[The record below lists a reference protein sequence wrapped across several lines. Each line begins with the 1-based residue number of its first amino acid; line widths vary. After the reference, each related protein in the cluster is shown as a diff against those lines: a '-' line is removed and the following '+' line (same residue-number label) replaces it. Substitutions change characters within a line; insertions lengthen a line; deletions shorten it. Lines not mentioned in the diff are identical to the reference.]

1 MSLIFKKKSYSFKL
15 STKVENSKTTYLTKM
30 GWIIKLTCNDK
41 KIGFGEVSP
50 LLEKDLKKCAKQLN
64 MIPENVEVF
73 NLSEQ
78 INIFHP
84 CIQSAI
90 NSALAE
96 INEKIIFKENYA
108 FDEIDKTAILLNSE
122 NVISELNEIKKRQSN
137 IGKSLTIKWKVA
149 LKNNNEEEAILEEVL
164 SQIDNNIKLRI
175 DANGSWGRKMAN
187 RWADIL
193 KDNRNLDWLEQ
204 PLAAYDIDGL
214 KELNKK
220 IPVALDESLLKFPN
234 LIYEWKG
241 WQIRRPSQEKNPD
254 KLLRELENKKDLISI
269 STSFETGIGRRWLYH
284 LSSLQLQGPTPK
296 VPGLA
301 MNKFPNSFLFLN
313 KYLEDYSFWK
323 IQFRI

>member
-1 MSLIFKKKSYSFKL
+1 MNLIFKKKSYCFKL
-15 STKVENSKTTYLTKM
+15 SKKVENSKTTYLTKS
-30 GWIIKLTCNDK
+30 GWIIKLKNNDK
-41 KIGFGEVSP
+41 KIGFGEVAP
-50 LLEKDLKKCAKQLN
+50 LLKEDVTKCEEQLN
-64 MIPENVEVF
+64 MIPEYLELL

-96 INEKIIFKENYA
+96 INGKIMFKEKYF
-108 FDEIDKTAILLNSE
+108 FDEIDKTAILLNPN
-122 NVISELNEIKKRQSN
+122 NVISDLNEIKRIQSN
-137 IGKSLTIKWKVA
+137 IGKSVTIKWKVA
-149 LKNNNEEEAILEEVL
+149 LKNNNEEEAILEEIL
-164 SQIDNNIKLRI
+164 SQIGNNIKLRI
-175 DANGSWGRKMAN
+175 DANGSWGREMAK

-193 KDNRNLDWLEQ
+193 KDNKNLDWLEQ
-204 PLAAYDIDGL
+204 PLSVDDIDGL

-220 IPVALDESLLKFPN
+220 IPIALDESLLKFPT
-234 LIYEWKG
+234 LIDEWKG

-254 KLLRELENKKDLISI
+254 KLLRDLENKKALISI

-284 LSSLQLQGPTPK
+284 LSSLQLKGPTPK

-313 KYLEDYSFWK
+313 QAQK
-323 IQFRI
+323 IWDQL

>member
-1 MSLIFKKKSYSFKL
+1 MNLNFKKKSYCFKL
-15 STKVENSKTTYLTKM
+15 STKVENSKTAYLTKS
-30 GWIIKLTCNDK
+30 GWIIKLKNNDK

-50 LLEKDLKKCAKQLN
+50 LLKEDLKKCEEQLN
-64 MIPENVEVF
+64 MIPEHVGVL
-73 NLSEQ
+73 NLSKQ

-96 INEKIIFKENYA
+96 INGKIIFKENYF
-108 FDEIDKTAILLNSE
+108 FDEIDKTAILLNPK
-122 NVISELNEIKKRQSN
+122 NVISDLNEIKKSQSN
-137 IGKSLTIKWKVA
+137 IGKSVTIKWKVA
-149 LKNNNEEEAILEEVL
+149 LRNNNEEEAILEEIL

-175 DANGSWGRKMAN
+175 DANGSWGREIAN
-187 RWADIL
+187 RWAEIL
-193 KDNRNLDWLEQ
+193 KDNKNIDWLEQ
-204 PLAAYDIDGL
+204 PLSVDDIDGL

-220 IPVALDESLLKFPN
+220 IPIALDESLLKFPT
-234 LIYEWKG
+234 LINEWKG

-254 KLLRELENKKDLISI
+254 KLLRDLENKKALISI

-301 MNKFPNSFLFLN
+301 MNKFPNSFLFTN
-313 KYLEDYSFWK
+313 EAQK
-323 IQFRI
+323 IWNQL

>member
-1 MSLIFKKKSYSFKL
+1 MNLIFQKKSYSFKL
-15 STKVENSKTTYLTKM
+15 SAKIRNSKTTYHTKS
-30 GWIIKLTCNDK
+30 GWIIKLTSNDK

-50 LLEKDLKKCAKQLN
+50 LLEGDLKKCAKQLN
-64 MIPENVEVF
+64 MIPEYLEVF

-96 INEKIIFKENYA
+96 LNGEIIFRDNYYL
-108 FDEIDKTAILLNSE
+108 DQIDKTAILLNPE
-122 NVISELNEIKKRQSN
+122 DVILDLNEIKKKQSN
-137 IGKSLTIKWKVA
+137 IGKTVTIKWKVA
-149 LKNNNEEEAILEEVL
+149 LKKNHEEEAILEEIL

-175 DANGSWGRKMAN
+175 DANGSWGRKIAN

-193 KDNRNLDWLEQ
+193 KDNKNIDWLEQ
-204 PLAAYDIDGL
+204 PLCVDDLDGL
-214 KELNKK
+214 IDLNKK
-220 IPVALDESLLKFPN
+220 IPIALDESLLKFPT
-234 LIYEWKG
+234 LIDQWKG
-241 WQIRRPSQEKNPD
+241 WQIRRPSQENNPV
-254 KLLRELENKKDLISI
+254 KLLKELENKKALISI

-313 KYLEDYSFWK
+313 EAEK
-323 IQFRI
+323 IWDQL

>member
-1 MSLIFKKKSYSFKL
+1 MNLIFQKKSYSFKL
-15 STKVENSKTTYLTKM
+15 SAKVENSKTNYHTKS
-30 GWIIKLTCNDK
+30 GWIIKLISNDK

-50 LLEKDLKKCAKQLN
+50 LHKKDLKKCAKQLD
-64 MIPENVEVF
+64 MIPEYIEEF

-96 INEKIIFKENYA
+96 INGKIIFKENYY
-108 FDEIDKTAILLNSE
+108 FDEIGKTAILLNHE
-122 NVISELNEIKKRQSN
+122 NVVSDLNKIKKRQSD

-149 LKNNNEEEAILEEVL
+149 LKNNHQEEANLEEIL
-164 SQIDNNIKLRI
+164 SQIGNNIKLRI
-175 DANGSWGRKMAN
+175 DANGSWGREIAN

-193 KDNRNLDWLEQ
+193 KDNNNIDWLEQ
-204 PLAAYDIDGL
+204 PLCVDDIEGM

-220 IPVALDESLLKFPN
+220 IPIALDESLLKFPT
-234 LIYEWKG
+234 LIDEWKG
-241 WQIRRPSQEKNPD
+241 WQIRRPSQENNPV
-254 KLLRELENKKDLISI
+254 KLLRELENKKALISI
-269 STSFETGIGRRWLYH
+269 STSFETGIGKRWLYH

-313 KYLEDYSFWK
+313 EAKTIWDQL
-323 IQFRI
+323 

>member
-1 MSLIFKKKSYSFKL
+1 MNLIFQKKTYSFKL
-15 STKVENSKTTYLTKM
+15 SAKVKNSKTTYHTKS
-30 GWIIKLTCNDK
+30 GWIIKLTSNDK

-50 LLEKDLKKCAKQLN
+50 LHKEDLKKCATQLD
-64 MIPENVEVF
+64 MIPSYIEVL

-96 INEKIIFKENYA
+96 INGKIIFKENSY
-108 FDEIDKTAILLNSE
+108 FDEIDKTATLLNHK
-122 NVISELNEIKKRQSN
+122 NVVSDLNKIKKRQSD

-149 LKNNNEEEAILEEVL
+149 LKNNHEEEASLEEIL
-164 SQIDNNIKLRI
+164 SQIGNNIKLRI
-175 DANGSWGRKMAN
+175 DANGSWGREIAN

-193 KDNRNLDWLEQ
+193 KDNKSVDWLEQ
-204 PLAAYDIDGL
+204 PLCVDDIDGL
-214 KELNKK
+214 TELNKK
-220 IPVALDESLLKFPN
+220 IPIALDESLLKFPN
-234 LIYEWKG
+234 LIDEWKG
-241 WQIRRPSQEKNPD
+241 WQIRRPSQENNPV
-254 KLLRELENKKDLISI
+254 KLLRELENKKALISI
-269 STSFETGIGRRWLYH
+269 STSFETGIGKRWLYH

-313 KYLEDYSFWK
+313 EAKK
-323 IQFRI
+323 IWDLL

>member
-1 MSLIFKKKSYSFKL
+1 MNLIFKKKSYSFKL
-15 STKVENSKTTYLTKM
+15 TTKVENSKTTYHTKS
-30 GWIIKLTCNDK
+30 GWIIKLTSNDK

-50 LLEKDLKKCAKQLN
+50 LHKEDLKKCAKQIDI
-64 MIPENVEVF
+64 IPSYIEVF
-73 NLSEQ
+73 DLSEQ
-78 INIFHP
+78 INNFHP

-96 INEKIIFKENYA
+96 INGTIIFKEKYYFN
-108 FDEIDKTAILLNSE
+108 EIDKAAILLNPE
-122 NVISELNEIKKRQSN
+122 NVISDLNEIKKRQSN
-137 IGKSLTIKWKVA
+137 IRKSVTIKWKVA
-149 LKNNNEEEAILEEVL
+149 LKNNHEEEASLEEIL
-164 SQIDNNIKLRI
+164 SQIGNNIKLRI
-175 DANGSWGRKMAN
+175 DANGSWGREIAN

-193 KDNRNLDWLEQ
+193 KDNKNIDWLEQ
-204 PLAAYDIDGL
+204 PLCVDDIDGL

-220 IPVALDESLLKFPN
+220 IPIALDESLLKYPT
-234 LIYEWKG
+234 LIDEWQG

-254 KLLRELENKKDLISI
+254 KLLADLENKKALISI

-313 KYLEDYSFWK
+313 EAKK
-323 IQFRI
+323 IWDQL